1 MDLENFKPAHPI
13 RPPRFP
19 AAIAIK
25 YADANDA
32 VTKWGI
38 DFEKISPIIGLATEI
53 RPIPPVANNV
63 EVENKSQN

>member
-1 MDLENFKPAHPI
+1 MATWGVSNSIIYITMDLENFKPAHPI

-32 VTKWGI
+32 VTK
-38 DFEKISPIIGLATEI
+38 
-53 RPIPPVANNV
+53 
-63 EVENKSQN
+63 